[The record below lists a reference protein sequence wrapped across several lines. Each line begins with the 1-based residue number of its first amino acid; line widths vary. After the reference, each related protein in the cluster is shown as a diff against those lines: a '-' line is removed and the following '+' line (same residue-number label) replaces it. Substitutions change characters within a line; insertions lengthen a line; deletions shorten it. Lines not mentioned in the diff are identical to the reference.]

1 MVINFLKNSPL
12 FRGIDD
18 IESCLSCGS
27 SFKKVYAKDEVLFY
41 EDDVPKTLCILV
53 SGSVAVCKDFA
64 SGKRN
69 ILTIFDTPGEIFGEV
84 YVFLQGKTYDHY
96 TVAVN
101 KAEVLHIPKS
111 FFYHTCSRC
120 CTNHETLIKNMLS
133 ILAEKAYFLNQKLRI
148 ISGSN
153 LREKIVKMLVSDPNR
168 SNYTSL
174 SMSRDE
180 MADYLG
186 VARPSLSRELM
197 KMQNEGIIKVQGK
210 NIIICD
216 FEKIEEYL

>member
-1 MVINFLKNSPL
+1 MAINFLKNTPL
-12 FRGIDD
+12 FLGIDD
-18 IESCLSCGS
+18 VESCLSCGN
-27 SFKKVYAKDEVLFY
+27 SFKKTYAKDEILFY
-41 EDDVPKTLCILV
+41 EGDVPETLCILV
-53 SGSVAVCKDFA
+53 SGTVAVCKDFA

-96 TVAVN
+96 TVAVS
-101 KAEVLHIPKS
+101 KAEILHIPKS
-111 FFYHTCSRC
+111 FFYHTCNRC
-120 CTNHETLIKNMLS
+120 CPNHEALIKNMLS

-148 ISGSN
+148 VSGSS
-153 LREKIVKMLVSDPNR
+153 LREKIVKMLVRGPSGK
-168 SNYTSL
+168 NYSPL

-197 KMQNEGIIKVQGK
+197 KMQDEGLIKVEGRK
-210 NIIICD
+210 IIICD